1 MLTNQTRI
9 AEMLN
14 DLRKLLEQ
22 EIGTSDPRSS
32 VERIERAL
40 CAKYGGE
47 PIYVHKAPKRNIVA
61 RVIEYGTGM
70 AASDVAACIGVTPR
84 RVRQIRQLMR

>member
-1 MLTNQTRI
+1 MPSNPTRI
-9 AEMLN
+9 SEMLN

-22 EIGTSDPRSS
+22 EVGTPDPCSS

-47 PIYVHKAPKRNIVA
+47 PIYVHKAPKRNIVE

-70 AASDVAACIGVTPR
+70 AAVDVAVCIGVTPR
-84 RVRQIRQLMR
+84 YVRQIRRLMR